1 MRKVI
6 VLTALLLT
14 AVSCGDDETE
24 PTPNPTDATITITAT
39 GVNPTSVTI
48 NAGGRINWV
57 NADTVPHHPSSDPH
71 PSHTDCP
78 GLGVSSPLNPT
89 QSGQSGA
96 MNTRRTCG
104 FHDHLNDTNASLRGS
119 VIIQ

>member
-1 MRKVI
+1 MRKVM

-39 GVNPTSVTI
+39 GVSPQTVTI
-48 NAGGRINWV
+48 NAGGRITWV
-57 NADTVPHHPSSDPH
+57 NNDTVAHQPSSDPH
-71 PSHTDCP
+71 PLHTDCP
-78 GLGVSSPLNPT
+78 GLNVSALNPNQQAT
-89 QSGQSGA
+89 SA
-96 MNTRRTCG
+96 PLNTRRTCG
-104 FHDHLNDTNASLRGS
+104 FHDHLFDTNASLRGS

>member
-6 VLTALLLT
+6 VLTALLLA
-14 AVSCGDDETE
+14 AVSCSDDETE

-57 NADTVPHHPSSDPH
+57 NNDTVPHQPSSDPH

-78 GLGVSSPLNPT
+78 GLGVSSPLNPG

-104 FHDHLNDTNASLRGS
+104 FHDHLNDTNASLRGT